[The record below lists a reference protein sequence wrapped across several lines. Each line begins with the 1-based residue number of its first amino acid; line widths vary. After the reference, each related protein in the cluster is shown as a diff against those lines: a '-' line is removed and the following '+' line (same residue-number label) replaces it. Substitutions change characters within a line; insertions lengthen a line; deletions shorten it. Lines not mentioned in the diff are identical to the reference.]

1 MPEQKYLNTVT
12 TLILVTLWI
21 MILGILGL
29 TYLIGGDEE
38 VTGISVEDKKL
49 SDAYW
54 GRLTFDTAGDK
65 PTIVRAPCP
74 VQEFTLEAIQKAPI
88 CNYQLIFE
96 ADVDYEIENE
106 TEEE

>member
-1 MPEQKYLNTVT
+1 MPEQKYLNTVI

-38 VTGISVEDKKL
+38 ETGISVEDKKL

-65 PTIVRAPCP
+65 PTV
-74 VQEFTLEAIQKAPI
+74 VQGTLSCSRI
-88 CNYQLIFE
+88 N
-96 ADVDYEIENE
+96 
-106 TEEE
+106 T